1 METNQMMNHEDE
13 IEIDIKG
20 IVIDLWRK
28 LPLIVLVGILT
39 AMLGF
44 GYGAFMVTP
53 MYQSSTQMF
62 IRTQSESTN
71 VNALMYDIQVGT
83 MLTQDYAVMIK
94 SRHVLEQ
101 VIEELGMEGVT
112 YQQLAGK
119 ISVSLP
125 EETRIVTIKV
135 TDDNPVD
142 AMKIADTVRERA
154 AEHITNVM
162 GVEAV
167 NVVDTANLPTSSIS
181 SGPIKYAF
189 LGGVAGCFAMCALF
203 AVMFIMN
210 DAIRTPDD
218 VERKLGLSVLAV
230 VPYNSNIKKSKKNK
244 K

>member
-28 LPLIVLVGILT
+28 LPLIILVGILT

-62 IRTQSESTN
+62 IRTQTEGSVS
-71 VNALMYDIQVGT
+71 ALMYDMQVGT

-101 VIEELGMEGVT
+101 VIEDLELEGMT

-119 ISVSLP
+119 ISVTLP
-125 EETRIVTIKV
+125 EDTRIVTIKV

-154 AEHITNVM
+154 SEHITNVM
-162 GVEAV
+162 GIEAV

-181 SGPIKYAF
+181 SGPMKYAF
-189 LGGVAGCFAMCALF
+189 LGGVAGCFLMCALF
-203 AVMFIMN
+203 VVRFIMN

-230 VPYNSNIKKSKKNK
+230 VPHNSNIKKTKKNK

>member
-20 IVIDLWRK
+20 IIIDLWRK
-28 LPLIVLVGILT
+28 APLIVLVGILT

-62 IRTQSESTN
+62 ISTQTESSN
-71 VNALMYDIQVGT
+71 VNALMYDIQVGAL
-83 MLTQDYAVMIK
+83 LTQDYAVMIK

-101 VIEELGMEGVT
+101 VIEDLGLEGMT
-112 YQQLAGK
+112 YQQLTGK
-119 ISVSLP
+119 INVSIP
-125 EETRIVTIKV
+125 DDTRIITIKV
-135 TDDNPVD
+135 TDANPVD

-181 SGPIKYAF
+181 SGPMKYAF
-189 LGGVAGCFAMCALF
+189 LGGVAGCFLMCALF
-203 AVMFIMN
+203 AVRFILN

>member
-20 IVIDLWRK
+20 IIIDLWRK
-28 LPLIVLVGILT
+28 APLIVLVGILT

-62 IRTQSESTN
+62 IRTQSEASS
-71 VNALMYDIQVGT
+71 VNALMYDMQVGT

-101 VIEELGMEGVT
+101 VIEDLELEGMT

-125 EETRIVTIKV
+125 EDTRIVTIKV
-135 TDDNPVD
+135 TDANPVN

-162 GVEAV
+162 GIEAV

-181 SGPIKYAF
+181 SGPMKYAV
-189 LGGVAGCFAMCALF
+189 LGGAAGCFLMCALF
-203 AVMFIMN
+203 VMMFILN

-230 VPYNSNIKKSKKNK
+230 VPHNSNIKKSKKNK